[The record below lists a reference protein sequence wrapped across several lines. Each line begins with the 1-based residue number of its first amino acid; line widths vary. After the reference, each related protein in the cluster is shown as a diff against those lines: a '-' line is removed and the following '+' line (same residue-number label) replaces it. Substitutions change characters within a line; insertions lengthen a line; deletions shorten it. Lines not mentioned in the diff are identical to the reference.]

1 MIKINATEKIDI
13 KLDTVY
19 NCNCLDLLRNI
30 PDNYIDLIVTDPPY
44 LMNYKTNRRKDKNH
58 EFCTVIQNDT
68 GEEAE
73 ELIKNTIKES
83 YRVLKNNS
91 AMYMFCNPNKI
102 EFFKTEIQK
111 YFNFKNMIIWLK
123 NNHTAGDLECAF
135 GKRYEIILLVNKGN
149 KPFNGKRLDDVWS
162 FEAVKG
168 DYQVHQ
174 NEKPVELLLQ
184 CIEKH
189 SNKNDIVLDMF
200 AGSGNT
206 SMACIDSNRHY
217 ITSEI
222 EEEYCEIIDKRLDDA
237 KEKYKEKVKNEVHYD
252 TNATFSLDD

>member
-83 YRVLKNNS
+83 YRVLKDNS
-91 AMYMFCNPNKI
+91 AMYMFCNSNKI

-111 YFNFKNMIIWLK
+111 YFNVKNMIIWVK
-123 NNHTAGDLECAF
+123 NNHTAGDLEHAF
-135 GKRYEIILLVNKGN
+135 GKRYEILLLVNKGN
-149 KPFNGKRLDDVWS
+149 KAFNGKRLEDVW
-162 FEAVKG
+162 FFDAVKG

-174 NEKPVELLLQ
+174 NEKPIELLLQ

-189 SNKNDIVLDMF
+189 SSPNDIVLDMF

-206 SMACIDSNRHY
+206 AIACKDLNRHY
-217 ITSEI
+217 IISEI
-222 EEEYCEIIDKRLDDA
+222 EENYCKSIDERLNSKFLE
-237 KEKYKEKVKNEVHYD
+237 KEKKNEVHYD
-252 TNATFSLDD
+252 TNATFSFDE